1 MPVTLDEING
11 LYDVAG
17 ECHGLGALEAH
28 ARRRK
33 RKQPDE
39 ENDVGKTSRGKANPT
54 HKVGTI

>member
-17 ECHGLGALEAH
+17 ENHGLGALEAR

-39 ENDVGKTSRGKANPT
+39 GNDEGKNQPGQS
-54 HKVGTI
+54 

>member
-1 MPVTLDEING
+1 MPATLDEING

-17 ECHGLGALEAH
+17 ENHGLGALEAR

-39 ENDVGKTSRGKANPT
+39 GNDVGKDQQEQS
-54 HKVGTI
+54 

>member
-17 ECHGLGALEAH
+17 EDHGLGALEAR

-33 RKQPDE
+33 RSREDE
-39 ENDVGKTSRGKANPT
+39 
-54 HKVGTI
+54 

>member
-17 ECHGLGALEAH
+17 ENHGLGALEAR
-28 ARRRK
+28 ARRK

-39 ENDVGKTSRGKANPT
+39 GNDVGKNQPGQS
-54 HKVGTI
+54 